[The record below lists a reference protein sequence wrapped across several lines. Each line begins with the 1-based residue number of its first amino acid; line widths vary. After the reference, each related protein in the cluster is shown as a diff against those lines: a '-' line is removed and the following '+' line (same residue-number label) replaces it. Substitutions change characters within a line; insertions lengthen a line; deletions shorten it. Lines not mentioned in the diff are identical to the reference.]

1 MNWEDSIQDYKMYLK
16 IEKGKSDNTVE
27 SYLRDIIK
35 LQVFCEENNEKNPI
49 KIDANLIQQFVYEIA
64 KTDYKTRSQARLIS
78 AIKSFFK
85 FLLLD
90 ERREDNPAE
99 LIELPKIGLY
109 LPDTLSEDE
118 IGKLISSIDLSSPQG
133 ERNRAILE
141 TLYGCGLRVS
151 ELINLKISDLFFEDN
166 FLKVTGKG
174 NKQRLVPISDYAI
187 TFINIYKNEVRNH
200 LKIEEKYKDF
210 LFLNRNGR
218 KLSRVRIF
226 IFIKELAKTAGITQN
241 ISPHTFRH
249 SFASHLLH
257 NGADLRSIQM
267 MLGHESIITT
277 EIYTHIN
284 QKHLQTTILDF
295 HPRNR
300 KK

>member
-218 KLSRVRIF
+218 KLSRVMIF